1 MKKALFFEKLKNNKV
16 RCLLCPHNCLI
27 ADEQMGICRV
37 RKNFNGE
44 LFESTFGMISAMH
57 SDPIEKKPLYHYFP
71 GASIF
76 SIGSIGCNLK
86 CKFCQNYQISQF
98 VDDDFQTLKKITS
111 TEIISISKNVK
122 NNIGI
127 AYTYNEPTVWFEFM
141 LETAEKAKGNNLKN
155 IMITNGFINKKPLQE
170 LLNFMDAFNVDL
182 KSFSENFYKNITSS
196 SLNPIKETLKTIRNS
211 GKHLE
216 ITNLII
222 PTLND
227 DKNFFEEMIQ
237 WIKNELGE
245 NTVLHLSKYFP
256 NYKMKISE
264 TPDSTM
270 NNLFHRAKNHLKYVY
285 LGNMFSTEGK
295 DTYCANCGKTVIRRN
310 GYHTE
315 ITALIEGSCKYCGNK
330 ILNHYL

>member
-1 MKKALFFEKLKNNKV
+1 MKKALFFEKQENNKV

-27 ADEQMGICRV
+27 AEGQTGICGV

-44 LFESTFGMISAMH
+44 LFATSFGMISAMH

-76 SIGSIGCNLK
+76 SIGSIGCNLN
-86 CKFCQNYQISQF
+86 CKFCQNYQISQC
-98 VDDDFQTLKKITS
+98 VDDDFQTLKNITS

-122 NNIGI
+122 NNLGI
-127 AYTYNEPTVWFEFM
+127 AYTYNEPTVWFEFI
-141 LETAEKAKGNNLKN
+141 LETAEKAKENNLKN

-182 KSFSENFYKNITSS
+182 KSFSEIFYKNITSS
-196 SLNPIKETLKTIRNS
+196 KLEPVKETLKTIRNS

-222 PTLND
+222 PTLNED
-227 DKNFFEEMIQ
+227 EKKFEEMIC
-237 WIKNELGE
+237 WIKKELGE

-256 NYKMKISE
+256 NYNMNISE

-270 NNLFHRAKNHLKYVY
+270 NNLFHIAKNHLKYVY
-285 LGNMFSTEGK
+285 LGNMFSTEGN
-295 DTYCANCGKTVIRRN
+295 DTCCANCGKTVIRRN

-315 ITALIEGSCKYCGNK
+315 NIALKDGKCKYCGNTVLK
-330 ILNHYL
+330 YF